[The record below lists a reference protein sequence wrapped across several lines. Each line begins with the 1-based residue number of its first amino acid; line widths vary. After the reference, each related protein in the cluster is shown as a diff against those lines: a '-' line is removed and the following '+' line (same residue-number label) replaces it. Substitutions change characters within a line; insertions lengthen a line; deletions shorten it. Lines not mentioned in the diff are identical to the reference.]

1 MRKLSRRPNPPAGG
15 WVFHVAIKK
24 TNYIHMKRITLTLSA
39 TDQDFTKIHIF
50 LPGRILS
57 VLFAC
62 IALALTFTSCERIIQ
77 LDLKNST
84 SKIVIQGNIYD
95 QPGPYIVKISNSV
108 NFDASSNYP
117 PVTGAK
123 VVITDNVSQNET
135 LTETTAGTYL
145 TSKLRG
151 VPGRTY
157 SLSVIAGNETYLSS
171 ATMPYAVA
179 IDSIYFS
186 KSLFSGE
193 EVTTVRIL
201 DPPFIVNYY
210 RLVYFINKVQQKVF
224 YILDDDLFQGATIR
238 YALFARGSDIKL
250 AKGDLVSV
258 WLESVDHGVYEYFRT
273 AGSDEGESA
282 SPANPVSNISN
293 GALGYFN
300 ACSVRKISA
309 LVDE

>member
-1 MRKLSRRPNPPAGG
+1 MQRLYPPLY
-15 WVFHVAIKK
+15 V
-24 TNYIHMKRITLTLSA
+24 TY
-39 TDQDFTKIHIF
+39 QDFTKIQTF

-57 VLFAC
+57 GIFALV
-62 IALALTFTSCERIIQ
+62 ALILTFVSCERVIQ

-84 SKIVIQGNIYD
+84 PKIVIQGNIYD
-95 QPGPYIVKISNSV
+95 QPGPYIVKISNSAS
-108 NFDASSNYP
+108 FDASSNYP
-117 PVTGAK
+117 PISGAK
-123 VVITDNVSQNET
+123 VAISDNVGQNEV
-135 LTETTAGTYL
+135 LSETIAGTYL

-157 SLSVIAGNETYLSS
+157 SLSVTTGNDTYLSS
-171 ATMPYAVA
+171 TTMPYAVA

-193 EVTTVRIL
+193 DVTTVRIL
-201 DPPFIVNYY
+201 DPPFVVNYY
-210 RLVYFINKVQQKVF
+210 RFIYFINKVQQKVF
-224 YILDDDLFQGATIR
+224 YVLDDELFQGATIR
-238 YALFARGSDIKL
+238 YALFSRGTDIKL

-258 WLESVDHGVYEYFRT
+258 WLESIDHGVYEYFRT

>member
-1 MRKLSRRPNPPAGG
+1 MQRPYP
-15 WVFHVAIKK
+15 
-24 TNYIHMKRITLTLSA
+24 TLSV
-39 TDQDFTKIHIF
+39 TYQDFTKIQTF
-50 LPGRILS
+50 LPGRIL
-57 VLFAC
+57 LGIFALVPL
-62 IALALTFTSCERIIQ
+62 ILTFVSCERVIQ

-84 SKIVIQGNIYD
+84 PKIVIQGNIYD

-117 PVTGAK
+117 PVSGAK
-123 VVITDNVSQNET
+123 VVISDNFGQNEV
-135 LTETTAGTYL
+135 LSETTAGSYL

-151 VPGRTY
+151 VPGRIY
-157 SLSVIAGNETYLSS
+157 SLSVKTGDETYLSS

-179 IDSIYFS
+179 MDSIYFS

-193 EVTTVRIL
+193 KLTTIRLL
-201 DPPFIVNYY
+201 DPPFTVNYY
-210 RLVYFINKVQQKVF
+210 RFVYFINNVQQKVF
-224 YILDDDLFQGATIR
+224 YVLDDELFQGASIR
-238 YALFARGSDIKL
+238 YALLSRGSDIKL

-258 WLESVDHGVYEYFRT
+258 WLESIDHGVYEYFRT

-309 LVDE
+309 RVDE

>member
-1 MRKLSRRPNPPAGG
+1 MQ
-15 WVFHVAIKK
+15 
-24 TNYIHMKRITLTLSA
+24 RITSTRTATYQDFKKIHTLMRGRTLLGILAGIALTL
-39 TDQDFTKIHIF
+39 IF
-50 LPGRILS
+50 
-57 VLFAC
+57 V
-62 IALALTFTSCERIIQ
+62 SCERVIQ
-77 LDLKNST
+77 LELKNST
-84 SKIVIQGNIYD
+84 PKIVIQGNIYD
-95 QPGPYIVKISNSV
+95 QPGPYIVKISSSV

-117 PVTGAK
+117 PVSGAK
-123 VVITDNVSQNET
+123 VVITDNVGQNET

-157 SLSVIAGNETYLSS
+157 SLSVNSGNETYLSS

-179 IDSIYFS
+179 MDSIYFS

-193 EVTTVRIL
+193 KLTTVRLL
-201 DPPFIVNYY
+201 DPPFTVNYY
-210 RLVYFINKVQQKVF
+210 RFVYFINNVRQKVF
-224 YILDDDLFQGATIR
+224 YVLNDDLFQGASIR
-238 YALFARGSDIKL
+238 YALLSRGSDIKL
-250 AKGDLVSV
+250 KTGDYVVV

-309 LVDE
+309 TVNE

>member
-1 MRKLSRRPNPPAGG
+1 MQRPYPPLS
-15 WVFHVAIKK
+15 V
-24 TNYIHMKRITLTLSA
+24 TY
-39 TDQDFTKIHIF
+39 QDFTKIQTF

-57 VLFAC
+57 GIFALV
-62 IALALTFTSCERIIQ
+62 ALILTLVSCERVIQ

-84 SKIVIQGNIYD
+84 PKIVIQGNIYD

-117 PVTGAK
+117 PVSGAK
-123 VVITDNVSQNET
+123 VVISDDVGQNEV
-135 LTETTAGTYL
+135 LSETTAGTYL

-157 SLSVIAGNETYLSS
+157 SLSVKTGYETYLSS

-179 IDSIYFS
+179 MDSIFFS
-186 KSLFSGE
+186 TSLFSGE
-193 EVTTVRIL
+193 KVTTISFL
-201 DPPFIVNYY
+201 DPPFTVNYY
-210 RLVYFINKVQQKVF
+210 RFVYFINNVQQKVF
-224 YILDDDLFQGATIR
+224 YVLADDLFQGAAIR
-238 YALFARGSDIKL
+238 YALLSRGSDIKL
-250 AKGDLVSV
+250 AKGDRVSV
-258 WLESVDHGVYEYFRT
+258 WLESIDHGVYEYFRT

-300 ACSVRKISA
+300 VCSVRKISA
-309 LVDE
+309 MVNE